1 MWLDRI
7 GLLSGKHHF
16 YGTDLMK
23 QLLENEG
30 INIENDKVINFEKV
44 FWDPNNLDDNLKSNL
59 HYR

>member
-1 MWLDRI
+1 
-7 GLLSGKHHF
+7 
-16 YGTDLMK
+16 MK